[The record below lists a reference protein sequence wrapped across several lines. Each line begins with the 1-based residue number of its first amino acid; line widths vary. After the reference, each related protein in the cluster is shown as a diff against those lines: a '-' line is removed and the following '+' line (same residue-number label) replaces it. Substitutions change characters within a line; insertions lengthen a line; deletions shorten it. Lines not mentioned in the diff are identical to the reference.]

1 MREHTTT
8 ATDAEPGVGRL
19 TDGGAL
25 SDRLGIVFTELAAER
40 AVASMPVEGNTQP
53 HGILH
58 GGASAA
64 LAETV
69 ASAAANRHA
78 PEGQVAVGVELNA
91 SHHRSASAG
100 AVTAVATALHLGR
113 TLVSYDVV
121 ITDDQGRRVC
131 TARMTC
137 AVVADRRNNS

>member
-1 MREHTTT
+1 MKQDTTT
-8 ATDAEPGVGRL
+8 APGARPDGWPV

-25 SDRLGIVFTELAAER
+25 SDRLGITFSELGPER
-40 AVASMPVEGNTQP
+40 AVATMPVEGNTQP

-69 ASAAANRHA
+69 ASAAANVHA
-78 PEGQVAVGVELNA
+78 GQGKVALGVELNA
-91 SHHRSASAG
+91 SHHRSASEG

-113 TLVSYDVV
+113 TLASYEVAV
-121 ITDDQGRRVC
+121 TDKQGRRLC

-137 AVVADRRNNS
+137 VVVADPRGRS